1 MQNILTL
8 PLCQGSYSESKNH
21 EKINN
26 SVKHGTIELI
36 SHDNYE
42 STMPSLE
49 EISVAKAKEY
59 LKKMI
64 LSQKE
69 AAQIFSNLEQ
79 LRQAVKISNDRQVA
93 KLPDNLT
100 ELPKFHEAKTESLEL
115 PESTKETFARIV
127 IRVREEFVEEQ
138 IERAN
143 FYNIPYETYGDNYYQ
158 LMQDIDQY
166 EYLVEKAK
174 DYCVDWDT
182 SEYEPLA
189 LEQELEEAEHNA
201 YMADQELRAYFSLTR
216 GVEV

>member
-21 EKINN
+21 EKINDLIN
-26 SVKHGTIELI
+26 HGRIDLI

-49 EISVAKAKEY
+49 EISVVKAKEY

-64 LSQKE
+64 LPQKE

-79 LRQAVKISNDRQVA
+79 LRQAVKISNERQVA

-115 PESTKETFARIV
+115 PESAKETFARIV

-158 LMQDIDQY
+158 LMQDI
-166 EYLVEKAK
+166 
-174 DYCVDWDT
+174 
-182 SEYEPLA
+182 
-189 LEQELEEAEHNA
+189 
-201 YMADQELRAYFSLTR
+201 
-216 GVEV
+216 